1 MKQCILSIITFSRN
15 LTTSFSSLWF
25 FSGAASVFKQLTW
38 IIIWN
43 LLNYLPLHPHMISLY
58 LYKSLD
64 FQTSFA
70 FYWIQKQFNYTF
82 VVMYRKLNVRF
93 FLSFHLTHSA
103 LSIMNFIFSLIFFY
117 YLSYLRFKFDLC
129 EKIPLN
135 EINYLTIVTNRKI
148 WQI

>member
-82 VVMYRKLNVRF
+82 VVMFWELNVRF

-103 LSIMNFIFSLIFFY
+103 LNSWMSFFSLFFSIICHTWGSNLTY
-117 YLSYLRFKFDLC
+117 ARKYL
-129 EKIPLN
+129 
-135 EINYLTIVTNRKI
+135 
-148 WQI
+148 